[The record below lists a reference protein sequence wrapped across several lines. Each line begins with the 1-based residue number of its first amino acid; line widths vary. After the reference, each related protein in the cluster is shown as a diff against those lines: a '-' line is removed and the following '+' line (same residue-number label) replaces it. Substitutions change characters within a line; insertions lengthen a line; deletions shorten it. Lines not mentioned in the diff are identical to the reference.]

1 MTTDQTDAPVLLDA
15 IERAALAAA
24 DADMILRGAARDAG
38 VPISAI
44 ADAAGGVA
52 RSTIYQ
58 WTVERGAGRCR
69 NRVYVLGILRRALRA
84 GGGGGVHERMARV
97 APAGQDA
104 PGPPRDGHAFT
115 VRGVT

>member
-24 DADMILRGAARDAG
+24 DADMILREAAQAARDAG

-58 WTVERGAGRCR
+58 WTVERGGRVPVDQTVC
-69 NRVYVLGILRRALRA
+69 AT
-84 GGGGGVHERMARV
+84 
-97 APAGQDA
+97 
-104 PGPPRDGHAFT
+104 PGAHVP
-115 VRGVT
+115 